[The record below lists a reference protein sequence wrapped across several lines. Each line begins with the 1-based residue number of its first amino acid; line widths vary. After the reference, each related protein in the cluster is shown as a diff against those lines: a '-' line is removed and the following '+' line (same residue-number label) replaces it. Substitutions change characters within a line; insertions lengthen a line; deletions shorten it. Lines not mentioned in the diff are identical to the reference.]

1 MRRKVKKVSQ
11 MKKYFIIGIVA
22 ILLTLTLVDLTTP
35 QYGFFAKVNAG
46 YVGIREYFG
55 NVPDEPL
62 QPGFHVTRYFEHI
75 HPIDVRTQRNTYK
88 MESFSSDIQQVVLT
102 VAVNSNISSESAG
115 ILYKT
120 VGMNYLATLMEPRLL
135 ENVKVVV
142 SQYTAESLI
151 AQRESLSRQILM
163 LMQNDLTPYGIVI
176 SNISVENID
185 FTDSFES
192 AVEAKQV
199 ATQEKQR
206 AQTQQEQAT
215 MEAQQAAERKRIAAE
230 ADAEVAKVQA
240 EAEAYSIQMKAEA
253 EAEANKKISESL
265 TPDLV
270 EYKQILQWNGELPNF
285 VGGGS
290 TIPIL
295 NMGENTENLN

>member
-11 MKKYFIIGIVA
+11 MKKYFIIGIIA
-22 ILLTLTLVDLTTP
+22 ILLTLTLIDLTTP

-151 AQRESLSRQILM
+151 AQRENLSRQILA
-163 LMQNDLTPYGIVI
+163 LMQNDLASYGIVI

-295 NMGENTENLN
+295 NMDEN

>member
-1 MRRKVKKVSQ
+1 MRRKVKGFS
-11 MKKYFIIGIVA
+11 MKKYVFLSLVLLFIVLSI
-22 ILLTLTLVDLTTP
+22 VDLTTP

-55 NVPDEPL
+55 HVPDEPL

-75 HPIDVRTQRNTYK
+75 HPVDVRTQRNTYE
-88 MESFSSDIQQVVLT
+88 MEAFSSDIQQVILT
-102 VAVNSNISSESAG
+102 VAVNSNVSSESAG
-115 ILYKT
+115 TLYKT

-142 SQYTAESLI
+142 SQYTAESLV
-151 AQRESLSRQILM
+151 AQREALSKQILN
-163 LMQNDLTPYGIVI
+163 LMQTDLSPYGIVI

-185 FTDSFES
+185 FTDAFEQS
-192 AVEAKQV
+192 VEAKQV

-206 AQTQQEQAT
+206 AKTIQEQQT
-215 MEAQQAAERKRIAAE
+215 MEAEQAAKRKTIEAE
-230 ADAEVAKVQA
+230 AAAEVAKIQA
-240 EAEAYSIQMKAEA
+240 DAEAYAIEVQANA

-265 TPDLV
+265 TSELV
-270 EYKQILQWNGELPNF
+270 DYKQILQWNGELPQF
-285 VGGGS
+285 VGGSS

-295 NMGENTENLN
+295 NMDENNVNPE

>member
-1 MRRKVKKVSQ
+1 
-11 MKKYFIIGIVA
+11 MKKYFVIGIVVVFLM
-22 ILLTLTLVDLTTP
+22 LLVVDLTTP

-75 HPIDVRTQRNTYK
+75 HPVDVRTQRNTYQ
-88 MESFSSDIQQVVLT
+88 MESFSSDIQQVILT
-102 VAVNSNISSESAG
+102 VAVNSNISSDSAG
-115 ILYKT
+115 TLYKT

-151 AQRESLSRQILM
+151 AQRENLSRQILT
-163 LMQNDLTPYGIVI
+163 LMQTDLAPYGIVI

-185 FTDSFES
+185 FTDAFEQS
-192 AVEAKQV
+192 VEAKQV

-206 AQTQQEQAT
+206 AKTIQEQQT
-215 MEAQQAAERKRIAAE
+215 MEAEQAAARQKIAAE
-230 ADAEVAKVQA
+230 AEAEVAKTKADAEAYAVRAHA
-240 EAEAYSIQMKAEA
+240 EAES
-253 EAEANKKISESL
+253 EANKKISESL
-265 TPDLV
+265 TADLV
-270 EYKQILQWNGELPNF
+270 EYKQILQWNGELPTF
-285 VGGGS
+285 MGGNS

-295 NMGENTENLN
+295 NMNENIENSN